1 MDFIKQGSKQRRAI
15 GLACATA
22 CALFACTSALAQAS
36 GGYPNKPI
44 KLVVPY
50 PPGGPTDIVARVVA
64 QKLSEQLGQSI
75 IIDNRP
81 GAGANLGAE
90 AVARSPADGYTLMV
104 ATTAHAINPALFS
117 KLNYSITKDFAPISQ
132 LTAGPLVIV
141 ATPNLAANN
150 VKELIALAKSKNGEI
165 NFASSGNGQST
176 HLSAELFN
184 AMAGTKMNH
193 IPYKGSAPALTDVMS
208 GQADLMFDTMLSA
221 MPFVKGGKLK
231 AIAVTSAQRSPVAP
245 DIPTIAESGLPG
257 YEAIAWNGLFAP
269 AGTPK
274 EVVDQINAALKKVLE
289 APDVKQRF
297 DAQGFAAQWG
307 TPADFGKFVQ
317 SEVDK
322 WAKVVKT
329 SGAKVD

>member
-1 MDFIKQGSKQRRAI
+1 MDFINQSSKQRRAI

>member
-1 MDFIKQGSKQRRAI
+1 MDFINQSSKQRRAI

-150 VKELIALAKSKNGEI
+150 VKELIALAKAKNGEI